1 MTDIQTNH
9 TSTTNN
15 VSAYSDNKSEKKLF
29 RQLFFRQFQLLGSMN
44 FTRMEG
50 LSYGWALAPMLK
62 KIYPDPH
69 RYLDAL
75 KRNSQFFNTNQHL
88 APFIM
93 GLTLSMEKENA
104 NNPDFDKSSINGI
117 KVALMGPF
125 AGVGDSFFYGV
136 LRIIATGIA
145 IGLASQGNPLGP
157 LLFLLVY
164 NIPSYLVRYYGGVMG
179 YRLGSKYIAE
189 ATQSGLL
196 GCITKASSI
205 MGLMMVG
212 AMSASMVKF
221 TATYQTTIA
230 GQPFV
235 LQEILDKICVGL
247 IPLLLVLGC
256 FKLLQ
261 KKVSPNRVLILLIV
275 SGFAAAGVG
284 II

>member
-1 MTDIQTNH
+1 MTDIHMKAVTASRDDKN
-9 TSTTNN
+9 
-15 VSAYSDNKSEKKLF
+15 EKKMF

-50 LSYGWALAPMLK
+50 LSYGWTLAPMLK

-69 RYLDAL
+69 RYIEAL

-104 NNPDFDKSSINGI
+104 TNPDFDTSSINGI

-145 IGLASQGNPLGP
+145 VGLASQGNILGP
-157 LLFLLVY
+157 LLFLLIY
-164 NIPSYLVRYYGGVMG
+164 NVPSYLLRYYGGVMG
-179 YRLGSKYIAE
+179 YKLGSKYIAE

-196 GCITKASSI
+196 SCITKASSI

-221 TATYQTTIA
+221 TTTLQTTIA

-235 LQEILDKICVGL
+235 LQEILDKICVGM

-256 FKLLQ
+256 LRMLN
-261 KKVSPNRVLILLIV
+261 KKVSPNKVLLLLIA
-275 SGFAAAGVG
+275 SGFGTAALG

>member
-1 MTDIQTNH
+1 MTEQTP
-9 TSTTNN
+9 TP
-15 VSAYSDNKSEKKLF
+15 VASDRQDRKLF

-44 FTRMEG
+44 YTRMEG
-50 LSYGWALAPMLK
+50 LSYGWILAPMLK

-69 RYLDAL
+69 RYLQAL
-75 KRNSQFFNTNQHL
+75 QRNSQFFNTNQHL

-93 GLTLSMEKENA
+93 GLTLSMEQENA
-104 NNPDFDKSSINGI
+104 SRDDFDVASINGI

-125 AGVGDSFFYGV
+125 AGVGDAFFYGV

-157 LLFLLVY
+157 VLFLVIY
-164 NIPSYLVRYYGGVMG
+164 NLPSYLVRYYGGVIG
-179 YRLGSKYIAE
+179 YRLGSRYIAE
-189 ATQSGLL
+189 ATRSGLL
-196 GCITKASSI
+196 GCITTAASM

-221 TATYQTTIA
+221 TTRYETTIA

-256 FKLLQ
+256 FALLR
-261 KKVSPNRVLILLIV
+261 KKTSPNRVLLLLIAL
-275 SGFAAAGVG
+275 GFASAAIG

>member
-1 MTDIQTNH
+1 MTDIKMKEVATH
-9 TSTTNN
+9 CDSR
-15 VSAYSDNKSEKKLF
+15 DEKKMF

-62 KIYPDPH
+62 RIYAGDPH
-69 RYLDAL
+69 RYLESL

-104 NNPDFDKSSINGI
+104 GNANFDTSSINGI

-157 LLFLLVY
+157 LLFLLIY

-196 GCITKASSI
+196 SCITKASSI

-221 TATYQTTIA
+221 TTTYQTTIA

-235 LQEILDKICVGL
+235 LQEILDKICVGM
-247 IPLLLVLGC
+247 IPLMLVLGC
-256 FKLLQ
+256 LKLLN
-261 KKVSPNRVLILLIV
+261 KKVSPNKVLILLIV
-275 SGFAAAGVG
+275 FGFTAAAIG

>member
-1 MTDIQTNH
+1 MTDIQIRDAA
-9 TSTTNN
+9 
-15 VSAYSDNKSEKKLF
+15 AYSSDKDEKKMF
-29 RQLFFRQFQLLGSMN
+29 RQLFFRQFQLLGAMN

-50 LSYGWALAPMLK
+50 LNYGWALAPMLR
-62 KIYPDPH
+62 KIYPEPR

-104 NNPDFDKSSINGI
+104 NNPDFDTASINGI

-157 LLFLLVY
+157 LLFLLIY
-164 NIPSYLVRYYGGVMG
+164 NIPSYLIRYYGGAMG

-221 TATYQTTIA
+221 ATTYKTTIA

-256 FKLLQ
+256 LRLLN
-261 KKVSPNRVLILLIV
+261 KKVSPNKVLILLIAL
-275 SGFAAAGVG
+275 GFASAGIG

>member
-1 MTDIQTNH
+1 MTDIH
-9 TSTTNN
+9 MKN
-15 VSAYSDNKSEKKLF
+15 VAAHDDDKSEKKLF
-29 RQLFFRQFQLLGSMN
+29 RQLFIRQFPLLGSMN

-69 RYLDAL
+69 RYMEAL

-104 NNPDFDKSSINGI
+104 ANPGFDTSSINGI

-157 LLFLLVY
+157 LLFLLIY
-164 NIPSYLVRYYGGVMG
+164 NIPSYLIRYYGGVMG

-196 GCITKASSI
+196 NCVTKASAI

-221 TATYQTTIA
+221 TTTYKTTIA
-230 GQPFV
+230 GQPFI
-235 LQEILDKICVGL
+235 LQDILDKICVGL
-247 IPLLLVLGC
+247 IPLLLVLVC
-256 FKLLQ
+256 LRMLN
-261 KKVSPNRVLILLIV
+261 KKVSPNKILIFLIIF
-275 SGFAAAGVG
+275 GFAAAGIG

>member
-1 MTDIQTNH
+1 MTDTH
-9 TSTTNN
+9 MKN
-15 VSAYSDNKSEKKLF
+15 VTAGSDDKSEKRLF
-29 RQLFFRQFQLLGSMN
+29 RQLFIRQFPLLGSMN
-44 FTRMEG
+44 YTRMEG

-62 KIYPDPH
+62 KIYAGEPH
-69 RYLDAL
+69 RYLESL
-75 KRNSQFFNTNQHL
+75 KRNSQFFNTNQHI

-104 NNPDFDKSSINGI
+104 ANPHFDTSSINGI

-136 LRIIATGIA
+136 LRIIATGVA

-157 LLFLLVY
+157 LLFLLIY
-164 NIPSYLVRYYGGVMG
+164 NIPSLLLRYYGGVMG
-179 YRLGSKYIAE
+179 YRLGSKYITE

-196 GCITKASSI
+196 GCITKASTI

-221 TATYQTTIA
+221 TTTFKTTIA

-235 LQEILDKICVGL
+235 LQDILDKICVGL
-247 IPLLLVLGC
+247 IPLLLVLLC
-256 FKLLQ
+256 LKLLN
-261 KKVSPNRVLILLIV
+261 KKVSPNKVLIMLIV
-275 SGFAAAGVG
+275 IGFGSAGIG

>member
-1 MTDIQTNH
+1 MTDIHLRNTA
-9 TSTTNN
+9 
-15 VSAYSDNKSEKKLF
+15 AYGRDKDEKKMF

-50 LSYGWALAPMLK
+50 LSYGWALAPMLR
-62 KIYPDPH
+62 KIYSEPH

-104 NNPDFDKSSINGI
+104 GNPDFDIASINGI

-164 NIPSYLVRYYGGVMG
+164 NIPSYLIRYYGGMMG

-196 GCITKASSI
+196 SCITKASSI

-212 AMSASMVKF
+212 AMCASMVKF
-221 TATYQTTIA
+221 TTTYKTTIA

-256 FKLLQ
+256 LRLLN
-261 KKVSPNRVLILLIV
+261 KKVSPNKVLILLIV
-275 SGFAAAGVG
+275 IGFASAGLG

>member
-1 MTDIQTNH
+1 MTDIQMKTVA
-9 TSTTNN
+9 TSR
-15 VSAYSDNKSEKKLF
+15 DEPGDKKMF
-29 RQLFFRQFQLLGSMN
+29 RQLFFRQFPLLGTMN

-75 KRNSQFFNTNQHL
+75 KRNSQFFNTNQHF

-104 NNPDFDKSSINGI
+104 TNPDFDTSSINGI

-145 IGLASQGNPLGP
+145 IGLASQGNILGP
-157 LLFLLVY
+157 LLFLLIY
-164 NIPSYLVRYYGGVMG
+164 NVPSYLLRYYGGVMG
-179 YRLGSKYIAE
+179 YKLGSRYIAE

-196 GCITKASSI
+196 SCITKASSI

-221 TATYQTTIA
+221 TTTFQTTIA

-235 LQEILDKICVGL
+235 LQEILDKICVGM

-256 FKLLQ
+256 LRMLN
-261 KKVSPNRVLILLIV
+261 KKVSPNTVLLILIV
-275 SGFAAAGVG
+275 FGFGTAAMG

>member
-1 MTDIQTNH
+1 MTDIQMKAVTA
-9 TSTTNN
+9 S
-15 VSAYSDNKSEKKLF
+15 SDDKNEKKMF

-69 RYLDAL
+69 RYLEAL

-104 NNPDFDKSSINGI
+104 TNPNFDTSSINGI

-145 IGLASQGNPLGP
+145 VGLASQGNILGP
-157 LLFLLVY
+157 LLFLLIY
-164 NIPSYLVRYYGGVMG
+164 NVPSYLLRYYGGVMG
-179 YRLGSKYIAE
+179 YKLGSKYIAE

-196 GCITKASSI
+196 SCITKASSI

-221 TATYQTTIA
+221 TTTFQTTIA

-235 LQEILDKICVGL
+235 LQEILDKICVGM

-256 FKLLQ
+256 LRMLN
-261 KKVSPNRVLILLIV
+261 KKVSPNTVLLLLIAF
-275 SGFAAAGVG
+275 GFGTAALG

>member
-1 MTDIQTNH
+1 MTDIHMKAVTASRDDKN
-9 TSTTNN
+9 
-15 VSAYSDNKSEKKLF
+15 EKKMF

-50 LSYGWALAPMLK
+50 LSYGWTLAPMLK

-69 RYLDAL
+69 RYIEAL

-104 NNPDFDKSSINGI
+104 TNPDFDTSSINGI

-145 IGLASQGNPLGP
+145 VGLASQGNILGP
-157 LLFLLVY
+157 LLFLLIY
-164 NIPSYLVRYYGGVMG
+164 NVPSYLLRYYGGVMG
-179 YRLGSKYIAE
+179 YKLGSKYIAE

-196 GCITKASSI
+196 SCITKASSI

-221 TATYQTTIA
+221 TTTLQTTIA

-235 LQEILDKICVGL
+235 LQEILDKICVGM

-256 FKLLQ
+256 LRMLN
-261 KKVSPNRVLILLIV
+261 KKISPNKVLLLLIV
-275 SGFAAAGVG
+275 SGFGTAALG

>member
-1 MTDIQTNH
+1 MTDIQMKTVA
-9 TSTTNN
+9 TSR
-15 VSAYSDNKSEKKLF
+15 DEPGDKKMF

-69 RYLDAL
+69 RYLEAL
-75 KRNSQFFNTNQHL
+75 KRNSQFFNTNQHF

-104 NNPDFDKSSINGI
+104 SNPDFDTASINGI

-145 IGLASQGNPLGP
+145 IGLASQGNILGP
-157 LLFLLVY
+157 LLFLLIY
-164 NIPSYLVRYYGGVMG
+164 NVPSYLLRYYGGVMG

-196 GCITKASSI
+196 SCITKASSI

-221 TATYQTTIA
+221 TTTFQTTIA

-235 LQEILDKICVGL
+235 LQEILDKICVGM

-256 FKLLQ
+256 LRMLN
-261 KKVSPNRVLILLIV
+261 KKVSPNTVLILLIAF
-275 SGFAAAGVG
+275 GFGTAALG

>member
-1 MTDIQTNH
+1 MTDIQTQ
-9 TSTTNN
+9 S
-15 VSAYSDNKSEKKLF
+15 VSAYADDKSEKKLF
-29 RQLFFRQFQLLGSMN
+29 RQLFIRQFPLLGSMN

-62 KIYPDPH
+62 KIYANNPH
-69 RYLDAL
+69 RYLESL

-104 NNPDFDKSSINGI
+104 ANPNFDTSSINGI

-157 LLFLLVY
+157 LLFLLIY
-164 NIPSYLVRYYGGVMG
+164 NIPSYLLRYYGGVMG
-179 YRLGSKYIAE
+179 YRLGPKYIAE

-196 GCITKASSI
+196 SCITKASSI

-221 TATYQTTIA
+221 TTTFKTTIA

-256 FKLLQ
+256 LKLLN
-261 KKVSPNRVLILLIV
+261 KKVSPNKVLIMLIV
-275 SGFAAAGVG
+275 FGFAAAGIG